1 MTLALISALTLGQS
15 LLAVYLLGAKAR
27 RINALYLPLAVFFLI
42 NAAIQLYFI
51 LREPSF
57 VQLLNITPATL
68 NLIKQIVELNM
79 APLFWIYI
87 RALTAE
93 KKPVFDISD
102 CLHFI
107 VPLATAVIFAKIVFE
122 ADLLDHSHA
131 QQHSSELFVATLNST
146 LNLVVLTQFLGYAG
160 FVVHRLVAYQ
170 NRLKDVFAN
179 LEQLMDLSWF
189 RWVLSIIAFTLI
201 LEIVSQLLDVSFDI
215 PHAVLVW
222 NSLLRAAI
230 VWSLAIWG
238 LQQTPDLMIELEQTY
253 KQQNS
258 KKYGK
263 YEKSALTVEQLT
275 VVAEKIRKALE
286 RDLLYRDSQLSLRT
300 LAKKINVLP
309 NYASQAL
316 NTEIEETFFDYV
328 NRLRVEDAMTRLKT
342 SKETVLAISTS
353 VGFNSRSSFYSAFKK
368 LSGTTPTEY
377 RKINS

>member
-1 MTLALISALTLGQS
+1 M
-15 LLAVYLLGAKAR
+15 
-27 RINALYLPLAVFFLI
+27 
-42 NAAIQLYFI
+42 
-51 LREPSF
+51 
-57 VQLLNITPATL
+57 
-68 NLIKQIVELNM
+68 
-79 APLFWIYI
+79 
-87 RALTAE
+87 
-93 KKPVFDISD
+93 
-102 CLHFI
+102 
-107 VPLATAVIFAKIVFE
+107 
-122 ADLLDHSHA
+122 
-131 QQHSSELFVATLNST
+131 
-146 LNLVVLTQFLGYAG
+146 
-160 FVVHRLVAYQ
+160 AYQ
-170 NRLKDVFAN
+170 NRLKDVFTN
-179 LEQLMDLSWF
+179 LEKLMDLSWF
-189 RWVLSIIAFTLI
+189 RWVLSIIAFTLT
-201 LEIVSQLLDVSFDI
+201 LEIVSQLLDISFDI

-238 LQQTPDLMIELEQTY
+238 LEQTPDLMIELEQTY

-258 KKYGK
+258 KKNGK

-286 RDLLYRDSQLSLRT
+286 HDLLYRDSQLSLRT

-368 LSGTTPTEY
+368 LSGITPTEY